1 MSLVLFQG
9 KEREAWLQQLTY
21 GVFGLGNRQYEH
33 FNKVRLVRYLS
44 LSIIYLIV
52 SDGTFLKQ
60 IAKVVDELLSEQGI
74 Q

>member
-1 MSLVLFQG
+1 MSLFLFQG

-44 LSIIYLIV
+44 LSIIYIIV